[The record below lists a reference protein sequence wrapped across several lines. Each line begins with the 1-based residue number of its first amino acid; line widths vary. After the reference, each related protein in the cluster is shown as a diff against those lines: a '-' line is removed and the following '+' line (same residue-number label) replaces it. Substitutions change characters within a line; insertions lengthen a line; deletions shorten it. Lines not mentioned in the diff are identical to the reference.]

1 MTWKNTEELAE
12 LFFVAKRR
20 HPQAQAP
27 AQTAY
32 RRMNDKLVVADFKI
46 EIKLI

>member
-1 MTWKNTEELAE
+1 LQRILVIVVAE
-12 LFFVAKRR
+12 SRGGGRASG
-20 HPQAQAP
+20 ASA

-32 RRMNDKLVVADFKI
+32 RRMNDKLVVADFEI